1 VIPAAVSGV
10 EAEGNVYRMDN
21 IPIRLRKLV
30 ETEYLADEEIVERIL
45 QEVRAIKEKEGKE
58 GDK

>member
-1 VIPAAVSGV
+1 
-10 EAEGNVYRMDN
+10 MDN